1 MELWYLS
8 VINQKG
14 MWKFFRRKSLFS
26 HLSDEELVAIYRE
39 NSANKEP
46 VAVLYDR
53 YAGTL
58 FGFCQKYL
66 KDEEASKDAVG
77 DIFLKLFEDL
87 LRFDIRKFK
96 PWLIRVA
103 FNSCISRLVA
113 SNKNISLL
121 SEDLTTYENSQLEQE
136 VQDLPDDESLHRA
149 IGRLKE
155 EQRTC
160 IELFYLRKYS
170 YQHIA
175 SVTGYELNK
184 VKSYIQ
190 NGKRNLE
197 ISLQTKNG
205 IVR

>member
-1 MELWYLS
+1 
-8 VINQKG
+8 
-14 MWKFFRRKSLFS
+14 MWKFFRRKSAIS
-26 HLSDEELVAIYRE
+26 QLSDEELVAVYRE
-39 NSANKEP
+39 NSSNKEP

-66 KDEEASKDAVG
+66 RDEEASKDAVG

-103 FNSCISRLVA
+103 YNSCMSRLA
-113 SNKNISLL
+113 AAGKSTSLL
-121 SEDLTTYENSQLEQE
+121 SEDILAYDREQE
-136 VQDLPDDESLHRA
+136 EEEMPSQADEEKLMHAIVQ
-149 IGRLKE
+149 LKE
-155 EQRTC
+155 GQRTC
-160 IELFYLRKYS
+160 IELFYLQKRS
-170 YQHIA
+170 YVEIA
-175 SVTGYELNK
+175 GITGYEINK

-197 ISLQTKNG
+197 ISLKTNNG
-205 IVR
+205 IVS